1 MNIHIKHTDT
11 KIINTLCK
19 ISASLFQNGVFGI
32 FYGSISARLSKENF
46 LINRKDA
53 LLDSMDLDS
62 FMLLHDKEDYR
73 WKEASLDSYI
83 HASIYRNFLDAQFVI
98 CAYAPFAIAYSL
110 KRSSLVPNDYLG
122 YKVLGKQC
130 AILDSKDYDTFYER
144 ADADIIRYFKT
155 NKSNFVIV
163 KGIGIYAYGRDIGAV
178 AKLVATAEHSCKI
191 ATFSEG
197 IKELYTDE
205 SQFEV

>member
-11 KIINTLCK
+11 ELIHRLCK
-19 ISASLFQNGVFGI
+19 VSSSLCQSGLFGI
-32 FYGSISARLSKENF
+32 FYGSISARRSKENF

-98 CAYAPFAIAYSL
+98 CAYTPFASAYSL
-110 KRSSLVPNDYLG
+110 KRTSLIPNDYLG

-130 AILDSKDYDTFYER
+130 PILDSKDYDTLYER
-144 ADADIIRYFKT
+144 VDTDIVRYFKT
-155 NKSNFVIV
+155 HKSNFVII
-163 KGIGIYAYGRDIGAV
+163 KGFGIYAYGRDLNAV
-178 AKLVATAEHSCKI
+178 VKLIATAEHSCKI
-191 ATFSEG
+191 SLFSES
-197 IKELYTDE
+197 INELYTDE